1 MKNDAKIAARN
12 VYAEARIAEAAARAI
27 NLPAA
32 EDALEDMH
40 DALAILEMFDKDM
53 HEVMLD
59 VAKDA
64 DAAVDSLREEQ
75 SKNIVLDVVK

>member
-40 DALAILEMFDKDM
+40 DALVMLEMFDKDM

>member
-12 VYAEARIAEAAARAI
+12 VYASACMAEGAVRAL

-40 DALAILEMFDKDM
+40 DSLAALEMFDGDM

-59 VAKDA
+59 VAGDA
-64 DAAVDSLREEQ
+64 DASVEWLREEQ
-75 SKNIVLDVVK
+75 AKNVVVDIVK